1 MDYSKLLQNVLDI
14 AEEMLV
20 AGAEVNRVEDS
31 VERMISAYGCP
42 FDRVNVFIITTN
54 IQTTFEDPDGNII
67 THIRRVKRN
76 DTNFDRLDYLNNLSR
91 YICENTPDLDEIRER
106 YLEVMARPQH
116 SLHVKYLSAAAVAGA
131 FTVFFGGS
139 FFDGLCAFLIG
150 LLMVFLQR
158 YLRKFNENQ
167 LALTFTTAFISSL
180 VTVILFSGGLA
191 NMNYILIGQI
201 MLLIPGLALTNS
213 VRDMLLGD
221 IATGSVRLL
230 NALVTAGAIGLGVA
244 PNLAL
249 TKLFAKWISIDLSI
263 PFLSFTER
271 TGVYMY
277 SVMIIMAFLGTLGY
291 SLMCNTSRRQSV
303 LGGIGGAIA
312 WAIYLLLN
320 QATGGTFIPIV
331 IASMFV
337 GFYAEIMAKK
347 NKAPATIFITA
358 SSIVMVPGSALYYF
372 VERLIEGDYV
382 VAFEYGRSALSVAI
396 AISIGLVFAVI
407 INRYYLKIRSGGK
420 NA

>member
-1 MDYSKLLQNVLDI
+1 
-14 AEEMLV
+14 MLV

-67 THIRRVKRN
+67 TQIRRVKRN

-91 YICENTPDLDEIRER
+91 YICENTPDLDEIRAR

-116 SLHVKYLSAAAVAGA
+116 TLHVKYLSAAMVAGA

-158 YLRKFNENQ
+158 YLRKLNENQ

-244 PNLAL
+244 PNLAF
-249 TKLFAKWISIDLSI
+249 TKLFSNVLDFHISI
-263 PFLSFTER
+263 PFLSFAER
-271 TGVYMY
+271 TGMYMY
-277 SVMIIMAFLGTLGY
+277 SVMIIMAFIGTLGY
-291 SLMCNTSRRQSV
+291 SLMCNTSRRQSI
-303 LGGIGGAIA
+303 LGGFGGAIA

-331 IASMFV
+331 IASIFV
-337 GFYAEIMAKK
+337 GFYSEFMAKR

-358 SSIVMVPGSALYYF
+358 ASIVMVPGSALYYF
-372 VERLIEGDYV
+372 VERLIEGDYT
-382 VAFEYGRSALSVAI
+382 VAFAYGRSALSVAI
-396 AISIGLVFAVI
+396 AISIGLVFTVI
-407 INRYYLKIRSGGK
+407 IHRYYLKIRSGGN